1 VADNQQLIK
10 RDASRGFT
18 ASIEFTGAKAEG
30 RIGGCNII
38 SYDYTVQGSKINV
51 RSLSTTAMACSDE
64 VMKQERELNEAF
76 EKSESFQLD
85 GDNLEINYDNGKIIR
100 LKRIK

>member
-1 VADNQQLIK
+1 
-10 RDASRGFT
+10 
-18 ASIEFTGAKAEG
+18 
-30 RIGGCNII
+30 
-38 SYDYTVQGSKINV
+38 
-51 RSLSTTAMACSDE
+51 MACSDE